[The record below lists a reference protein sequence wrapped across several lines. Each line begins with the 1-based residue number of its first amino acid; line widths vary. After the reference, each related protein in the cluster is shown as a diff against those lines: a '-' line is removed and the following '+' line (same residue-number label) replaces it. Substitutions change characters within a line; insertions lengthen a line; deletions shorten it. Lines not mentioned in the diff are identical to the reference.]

1 MRGDDVDLLANDLFV
16 REYGFDFGE
25 VRIDMGLEGAVE
37 AGLVDLYLIGS
48 VGVQRIGAAAGVVG
62 LELKGGG
69 SWLGDRNLGAGDGQ
83 AVFIDDGENDG
94 DVRCGRLASCG
105 GRVPKKRED
114 DEDSSGLGQTEHEI
128 SICPG

>member
-1 MRGDDVDLLANDLFV
+1 MRGDNVDLLTNDLFV

-37 AGLVDLYLIGS
+37 AGLVDLYLIRS
-48 VGVQRIGAAAGVVG
+48 VGVDRIGAAAGVVG
-62 LELKGGG
+62 LELKRRG

-83 AVFIDDGENDG
+83 AVFIDDCENDG

-105 GRVPKKRED
+105 GRVPREKKEED
-114 DEDSSGLGQTEHEI
+114 TNGLGETEHEI